1 MIPVTIVA
9 GVDIDLKREEEEE
22 EEDRS
27 PRHDS
32 VEC

>member
-22 EEDRS
+22 EDRS

-32 VEC
+32 VVC

>member
-9 GVDIDLKREEEEE
+9 GVDVDVKREEEE

-32 VEC
+32 VVC